1 MKSEIIQA
9 VFKDELERTK
19 RLISR
24 YEKEAEKLPKGSI
37 YARKIANQEYFYLS
51 YRDGK
56 KTVSKFLGNANTFD
70 KSELLK
76 KTERRRELQRLIKK
90 LKSDQKQF
98 EKFLSP
104 IYYILAI
111 IVIFANM

>member
-24 YEKEAEKLPKGSI
+24 YEKEAENLPKGSI

-51 YRDGK
+51 YRDEK
-56 KTVSKFLGNANTFD
+56 
-70 KSELLK
+70 
-76 KTERRRELQRLIKK
+76 
-90 LKSDQKQF
+90 KQF

-111 IVIFANM
+111 IVIFSFVIG